1 MRKDDIQL
9 SSLPCYNKRMKYEI
23 IRTETMRLV
32 GFAARTNNGAP
43 DCGAVIVGS
52 ATHNNNVLPGIAD
65 VLTYMK
71 GLRPLNR
78 VGAAFGSYGWSGES
92 PKIIQEWLA
101 SMNMDMPADPVKCL
115 FVPKHEGLSQCV
127 ALGKTVAEALKAKC

>member
-1 MRKDDIQL
+1 MKKYFFQKIKIGLPFFAICAIIMSTGVWR
-9 SSLPCYNKRMKYEI
+9 SL
-23 IRTETMRLV
+23 V
-32 GFAARTNNGAP
+32 AR
-43 DCGAVIVGS
+43 S
-52 ATHNNNVLPGIAD
+52 AG
-65 VLTYMK
+65 
-71 GLRPLNR
+71 RPLNR

>member
-1 MRKDDIQL
+1 M
-9 SSLPCYNKRMKYEI
+9 
-23 IRTETMRLV
+23 
-32 GFAARTNNGAP
+32 
-43 DCGAVIVGS
+43 GS

-78 VGAAFGSYGWSGES
+78 VGVAFGSYGWSGES